1 MNNPNEAILLTEDGH
16 PIGDLVVASGSSVDT
31 TPTTDAENEE
41 TNREV
46 MRRIASDITGDPDPD
61 SAVAEIF
68 EGIDDADKRRSAMRL
83 FVVEHRPITAI
94 AKEVGVPE
102 RTVSMWMY
110 EGKWSDIAGR
120 EVEVRRTA
128 SLVEMEMLRSTLRS
142 QIAREQ
148 LDAARTIRR
157 TALDKL
163 ASNEVSVKSAAES
176 VKSASDVEARILGIS
191 ETGALDRTGQD
202 RKEQDDSQG
211 KKPLVVIFNGGLP
224 PRMR

>member
-16 PIGDLVVASGSSVDT
+16 PIGDLVVASGSSVNT

-46 MRRIASDITGDPDPD
+46 MRRVASDITGDPDPD

-83 FVVEHRPITAI
+83 FVVEHRPIAAI